1 MCRKGITKL
10 STVLTALSSVLYEIM
25 ICNCVEIHLQIT
37 FQTKKRLKTE
47 KNGQITVPENVLF
60 PGLRQELPRVS
71 KIVMT
76 TFSKFQTFF
85 KVFASG
91 FFCHRFFWKC
101 LWDSN
106 FRQCLRIL
114 RLPTCAYQTTHVKNE
129 ILRAYLLSGKCL
141 LRKKKGRKGVYSV
154 FMGKI
159 RDSL

>member
-1 MCRKGITKL
+1 MIFCFWALIWGRNINFVSIFCEWYNKTFETTCRLPGMCRKGITKL

-91 FFCHRFFWKC
+91 FFCLRFFW
-101 LWDSN
+101 
-106 FRQCLRIL
+106 
-114 RLPTCAYQTTHVKNE
+114 
-129 ILRAYLLSGKCL
+129 
-141 LRKKKGRKGVYSV
+141 SV
-154 FMGKI
+154 CGTQIFVSVSEFWGYPPVPI
-159 RDSL
+159 RPLMW